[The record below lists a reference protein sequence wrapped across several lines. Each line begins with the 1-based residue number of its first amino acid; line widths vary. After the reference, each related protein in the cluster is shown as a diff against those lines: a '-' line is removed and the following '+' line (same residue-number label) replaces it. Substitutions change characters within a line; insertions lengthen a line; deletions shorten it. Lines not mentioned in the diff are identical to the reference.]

1 MQQSICGCHYPVA
14 SYGIEE
20 SPMKLLIDRIKSPI
34 GEVRIVSDGEY
45 LRALDFADY
54 DERMQRL
61 LARHYGSFELVPTK
75 NPNGLSEIMERYF
88 AGELT
93 AIDTIKVAANGT
105 AFQTLVWRHL
115 RDVPL
120 GKTWSYGELA
130 RRIGKPKA
138 SRAVGLANG
147 SNPIAIV
154 VPCHRVIGANGS
166 LTGYGG
172 GMERKQW
179 LLVHEGVNLL

>member
-1 MQQSICGCHYPVA
+1 VA
-14 SYGIEE
+14 VIIWRLIQGTEE
-20 SPMKLLIDRIKSPI
+20 LRMKLLIDRIKSPI
-34 GEVRIVSDGEY
+34 GEVRIVSDGEH
-45 LRALDFADY
+45 LRALDFAEY

-61 LARHYGSFELVPTK
+61 LQRHYGSVELVPTK
-75 NPNGLSEIMERYF
+75 NPNGFSEIMERYF
-88 AGELT
+88 AGELS
-93 AIDTIKVAANGT
+93 AIDGVKVAANGT
-105 AFQTLVWRHL
+105 AFQTLVWRYL

-120 GKTWSYGELA
+120 GHTWSYGELA